1 MCDVHVFLKTAKN
14 KEKILESVEYL
25 EADGEQITARNIFGE
40 EKTVR
45 AKFTLFDSSQNTIVL
60 EALDS

>member
-1 MCDVHVFLKTAKN
+1 MCDVHVFLKTGETQ
-14 KEKILESVEYL
+14 EKILESVEYL

-45 AKFTLFDSSQNTIVL
+45 ARFTLFDSSQNTIIL
-60 EALDS
+60 KALDP